1 MDLSA
6 FSTSIQ
12 NALGAHLPGILG
24 AVAILVVGYVLAL
37 LTRAAVRKLLSMAR
51 VNSFIRD
58 TIGKPMDLEGGIA
71 LGAFWF
77 VLLITLLGVF
87 NSLNLEQLSSPFAEM
102 MSRILT
108 YLPSLLAGVLLLL
121 VAWVT
126 ATAVR
131 TIANRALKATEWDE
145 KLTEHAGMAPL
156 GENVGNVLF
165 WLVIL
170 LFLPAILGV
179 FQLEGMLDPV
189 RNMANETL
197 AMLPNI
203 FAAALIIIAGW
214 LVAKILRGLV
224 TNLLASVG
232 ADQLGETAGLKDR
245 LVLSRLVGQLV
256 FVLVF
261 VPALIAGLDALQITA
276 ISSPATAMLGIMM
289 AALPNIFAAI
299 LILFVTWYVAR
310 FAAGILSGLLA
321 NVGLNSL
328 PGMMGLKHVFSDD
341 FTASELVRR
350 VVIFFAMLFAT
361 VEAANR
367 LDFVQVE
374 ALVSMF
380 IQFGGDILLGGAI
393 LLVGFWLANL
403 AHHAIMRASDNT
415 AIAMASIARYA
426 ILGLVLAMGLSAMGI
441 ADDIVNMAFAL
452 VFGAVAVAIALSFG
466 LGGREAAGKQMEY
479 WLARLRK
486 DKQEPQKPIQQKP

>member
-1 MDLSA
+1 MDSSV

-12 NALGAHLPGILG
+12 NALGTYLPSILG

-37 LTRAAVRKLLSMAR
+37 LARAAVRKLLSMTR
-51 VNSFIRD
+51 LNTFISA

-71 LGAFWF
+71 WGVFWF
-77 VLLITLLGVF
+77 VLLATLLGVF
-87 NSLNLEQLSSPFAEM
+87 NSLNLEQLSGPFAEM
-102 MSRILT
+102 MSQIMT
-108 YLPSLLAGVLLLL
+108 YLPNLLAGVLLLL
-121 VAWVT
+121 VAWVV
-126 ATAVR
+126 ATAVKA
-131 TIANRALKATEWDE
+131 IANRALKATQWDE
-145 KLTEHAGMAPL
+145 KLVEHAGMAPL

-170 LFLPAILGV
+170 MFLPAILGV

-189 RNMANETL
+189 RNMADKTL

-203 FAAALIIIAGW
+203 FAAAVIIIAGW
-214 LVAKILRGLV
+214 VVAKILRGLV
-224 TNLLASVG
+224 TNLLAAVG
-232 ADQLGETAGLKDR
+232 ADKLGETAGLKDR
-245 LVLSRLVGQLV
+245 LQLSRLVGQLV
-256 FVLVF
+256 LILVF

-276 ISSPATAMLGIMM
+276 ISGPATDMLGMM
-289 AALPNIFAAI
+289 MTALPNIFAAI

-310 FAAGILSGLLA
+310 FAADLLAGLLA
-321 NVGLNSL
+321 DIGLNHL
-328 PGMMGLKHVFSDD
+328 PEKMGLKYVFSDD
-341 FTASELVRR
+341 FQPSELVKRL
-350 VVIFFAMLFAT
+350 VVFFAMLFAT

-374 ALVSMF
+374 GLVSMF
-380 IQFGGDILLGGAI
+380 IQFGADVLLGGVI

-403 AHHAIMRASDNT
+403 AHRTIMRASGNE
-415 AIAMASIARYA
+415 AVAMAGIARYA

-479 WLARLRK
+479 WLAKLRK
-486 DKQEPQKPIQQKP
+486 DKPTQQKPTQ